1 MVYFHYKDSFWNA
14 TREKYY
20 RAVWKAGGIPVTLHC
35 PSCGGHID
43 ETAESIDGLVMVG
56 GPDIPCDVYG
66 GKNPDLLDDDVML
79 PEREL
84 FDRNMFL
91 IMKHLHKPILS
102 ICAGI
107 QHINVIYGGILY
119 EDLKTLTKTT
129 VDHGEFNGDI
139 SFHDVELEKDS
150 HVYSVIRKHTVK
162 VASTHHQ
169 GIRKLGTGLTV
180 SGIAPDGLIEAVE
193 DSERPDS
200 FIAVQWHPEI
210 MTEDKDQLKLFQWVC
225 IESINRHSR

>member
-1 MVYFHYKDSFWNA
+1 
-14 TREKYY
+14 
-20 RAVWKAGGIPVTLHC
+20 
-35 PSCGGHID
+35 
-43 ETAESIDGLVMVG
+43 MVG
-56 GPDIPCDVYG
+56 GPDIPFNVYE
-66 GKNPDLLDDDVML
+66 GKNPDLLDEDVML

-107 QHINVIYGGILY
+107 QHINVIYKGVLY

-129 VDHGEFNGDI
+129 VDHGEFNGDV
-139 SFHDVELEKDS
+139 SYHGVELEKDS
-150 HVYSVIRKHTVK
+150 HIYSVIRIKNIE

-169 GIRKLGTGLTV
+169 GIQKLWKGLTV

-193 DSERPDS
+193 DSEHPDS
-200 FIAVQWHPEI
+200 FIAVQW
-210 MTEDKDQLKLFQWVC
+210 VC
-225 IESINRHSR
+225 SESVNRRLC